1 VRKEEEKKK
10 REIIEAYTE
19 VALVTALLVLL
30 EIY

>member
-1 VRKEEEKKK
+1 VRKEEEKK

-19 VALVTALLVLL
+19 VALVTALLVVL